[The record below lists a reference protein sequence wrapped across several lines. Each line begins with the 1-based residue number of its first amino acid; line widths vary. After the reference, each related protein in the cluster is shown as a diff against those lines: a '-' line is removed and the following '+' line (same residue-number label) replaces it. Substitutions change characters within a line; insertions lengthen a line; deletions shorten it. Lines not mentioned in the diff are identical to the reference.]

1 MRNTF
6 FTFHP
11 EDTMPSY
18 IQDYFERSAALR
30 SLDNEGRAELV
41 RRAPASLSDAIVEA
55 VKIADELRRAR
66 LAAI

>member
-1 MRNTF
+1 
-6 FTFHP
+6 
-11 EDTMPSY
+11 MPSY